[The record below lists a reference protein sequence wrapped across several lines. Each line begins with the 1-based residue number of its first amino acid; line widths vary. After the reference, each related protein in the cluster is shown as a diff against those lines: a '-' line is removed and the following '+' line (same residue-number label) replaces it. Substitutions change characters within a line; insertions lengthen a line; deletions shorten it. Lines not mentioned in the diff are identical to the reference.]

1 MIVFSL
7 FGQEPWSTSLTI
19 GQLCSCRFCQLSMS
33 SHNHNCTIIQLLLLN
48 PILFLLLTLEF
59 IDYIVRYRLQTGFT
73 FISCLQYNIL
83 FIELRLVS
91 CCIFIRLAREFV
103 TKCKFLFCFLSSI
116 FAWHFLIH
124 YQHALLRS
132 RGRYQNSKHLVCVK
146 FPYHILHL
154 YHCTKF
160 LGPYS

>member
-103 TKCKFLFCFLSSI
+103 TKCKFLFCFFIFHFCLALPYSLLASI
-116 FAWHFLIH
+116 
-124 YQHALLRS
+124 ALLAW
-132 RGRYQNSKHLVCVK
+132 QVPKQ
-146 FPYHILHL
+146 
-154 YHCTKF
+154 
-160 LGPYS
+160 